1 MSFKFTVRN
10 ILVLVLGLSLWTLV
24 SYAASWNLTGS
35 MGSSRIDFSTA
46 LLGDGKVL
54 VCGGAPYNSY
64 PVSGCELYNPTT
76 GTWSSTGSM
85 NDARKSF
92 RMVRLQDG
100 RVLALGGIATGGGTL
115 STAEIYNP
123 NSGQWSTTSA
133 MGSARH
139 SFGAVLL
146 QDGHVLVAGGNAG
159 IALLSGCELFNPSF
173 LELVCNGRSQRR
185 TIRLRSSAP
194 G

>member
-1 MSFKFTVRN
+1 MMILREWWLQRECNSREGVHVSTKLTVLK
-10 ILVLVLGLSLWTLV
+10 ILAVGFVLSTWTLT
-24 SYAASWNLTGS
+24 SLGASWNLTGS

-64 PVSGCELYNPTT
+64 PISGCELYNPTT

-85 NDARKSF
+85 NDARKAF

-100 RVLALGGIATGGGTL
+100 RVLALGGTATGGGTL

-123 NSGQWSTTSA
+123 NSGQWATTAS
-133 MGSARH
+133 MDSARH
-139 SFGAVLL
+139 SFAAVLL
-146 QDGHVLVAGGNAG
+146 
-159 IALLSGCELFNPSF
+159 
-173 LELVCNGRSQRR
+173 
-185 TIRLRSSAP
+185 
-194 G
+194 